1 MGRKLQDRIVGWV
14 WTRREPYPLARDR
27 FILSER
33 GAQELH
39 AILFALTGRES
50 MSRSVARA
58 RVSLRSVT
66 PDTVRCVAWALDN
79 GADEEQALALFTY

>member
-1 MGRKLQDRIVGWV
+1 
-14 WTRREPYPLARDR
+14 
-27 FILSER
+27 
-33 GAQELH
+33 
-39 AILFALTGRES
+39 